1 MTRLDAV
8 QNALGAML
16 NAELM
21 NMGTIQSLTSYTHH
35 VELTIHF
42 NFGDPYKMAH
52 IKQLKQH
59 LFEETRRYMRSNPRL
74 GYSVFCIEWRFESHD

>member
-1 MTRLDAV
+1 MTRLEAV

-21 NMGTIQSLTSYTHH
+21 NMGIIHSVTSYTHH
-35 VELTIHF
+35 VELSIYF
-42 NFGDPYKMAH
+42 NFGTPNKTML

-59 LFEETRRYMRSNPRL
+59 LLKGTRFDMRFDLRQ
-74 GYSVFCIEWRFESHD
+74 GYSVLRIEWKY